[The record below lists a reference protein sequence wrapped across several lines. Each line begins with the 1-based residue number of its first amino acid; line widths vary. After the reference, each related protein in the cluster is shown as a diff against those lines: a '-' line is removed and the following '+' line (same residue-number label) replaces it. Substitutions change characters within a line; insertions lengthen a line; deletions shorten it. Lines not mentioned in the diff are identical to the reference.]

1 MSAKAPHM
9 RWRLFMNKIVAWIQ
23 THKGRT
29 ACIVFIAFICPLVIV
44 HILFKLKTN
53 IDWLVAEW
61 EPGDVLAYIA
71 GFEALLGTVILGVI
85 TVKQSQDAQKMNE
98 RLSKENNY
106 LQKISVQKLLPF
118 IKIPKVVVEDSQ
130 EIKAQYVA
138 PNSVSV
144 SETITP
150 NERRTFINIGTTSVG
165 ADEIFLKTIKLTLKN
180 ISEGIISK
188 ITIEKVEFPHF
199 NLCGEYVPTTV
210 CVGTEKHNTMS
221 DLLLPDQEID
231 VLVKIHFDDKRLRR
245 FWEFHESNSIGVFE
259 MCIYLKNT
267 SITGIDY
274 KEKIAINQGYGFKE
288 KVMYKAY
295 GEDEENAG

>member
-1 MSAKAPHM
+1 
-9 RWRLFMNKIVAWIQ
+9 MNKIVAWIQ
-23 THKGRT
+23 THKVQT
-29 ACIVFIAFICPLVIV
+29 VCIIFAVFICPFVIV
-44 HILFKLKTN
+44 HILFKLKTD
-53 IDWLVAEW
+53 IEWLVAEW

-71 GFEALLGTVILGVI
+71 GFETLLGTAILGLI
-85 TVKQSQDAQKMNE
+85 TVKQSRDAQKMNE

-130 EIKAQYVA
+130 EVKARYVA
-138 PNSVSV
+138 PNSVSI
-144 SETITP
+144 SESVTP
-150 NERRTFINIGTTSVG
+150 NERQTFINIGTTFVG
-165 ADEIFLKTIKLTLKN
+165 ADKIYLKTLKLSLKN
-180 ISEGIISK
+180 ISEGIIRK
-188 ITIEKVEFPHF
+188 VTIEKVEFSHF
-199 NLCGEYVPTTV
+199 KLHGEHVPTTV
-210 CVGTEKHNTMS
+210 CVGTEKYNMMS

-231 VLVKIHFDDKRLRR
+231 VLVRIYFDDIRLRQ
-245 FWEFHESNSIGVFE
+245 FWEFHEGNSIGVFE

-274 KEKIAINQGYGFKE
+274 KEKIVINQGYGFKE